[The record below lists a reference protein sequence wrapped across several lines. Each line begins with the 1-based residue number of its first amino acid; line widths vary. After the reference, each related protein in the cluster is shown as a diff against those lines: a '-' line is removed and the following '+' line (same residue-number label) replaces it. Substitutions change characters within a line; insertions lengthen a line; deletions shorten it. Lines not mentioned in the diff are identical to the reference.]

1 MFCAFFILCGQQEG
15 INMDKKVFKDRLAE
29 NEYENINVL
38 QLFGLQDD
46 VYVGGSIEIYHIP
59 IPLYSGKEFMRIPST
74 IA

>member
-46 VYVGGSIEIYHIP
+46 VLCRRQY
-59 IPLYSGKEFMRIPST
+59 
-74 IA
+74 